1 MKSSLIYS
9 KHLSSRGFWG
19 GILIYREHSPVHVHA
34 SPNRDPPGPRP
45 APEGVEWMEDQMN
58 NTDVKGTQVNQ
69 GIAIIYR
76 SLIKWAIKKWTR
88 SVFIL

>member
-58 NTDVKGTQVNQ
+58 NMDVRGTQVNQ